1 MRDLKCDE
9 TAFVK
14 VCFLSNNGC
23 TPCNVLIM
31 FTVRLCESI
40 CAPVGRGH
48 GWICE
53 TTGPPDRS
61 KTPRDKKNDNKVLC
75 LCEFVWS
82 PPPYLVGP
90 FSNPSIHRWGEVWAF
105 MFPACMCY
113 CVAHA
118 CHPVPVRACRGVCVA
133 VCVCVYLHWQL
144 QVNCCAN
151 LTASS
156 LTQGRCC
163 PPMEDF
169 LFYWGVVWLL
179 QFSLC
184 VCVCVK
190 SLFYCICGVQN
201 AGPHNFNVLSEGQ
214 DLVLGF
220 MSGSSM

>member
-53 TTGPPDRS
+53 TT
-61 KTPRDKKNDNKVLC
+61 
-75 LCEFVWS
+75 
-82 PPPYLVGP
+82 GP